1 MNCVNCGSYLHLG
14 HVKAVMLN
22 EYYAKHYGGKLLIRF
37 DDTNP
42 RWVAARP
49 YWCFRVCAAPVA
61 TIVAAV
67 LMVTSRAQQV
77 RVCLPLSHVCV

>member
-49 YWCFRVCAAPVA
+49 C
-61 TIVAAV
+61 
-67 LMVTSRAQQV
+67 
-77 RVCLPLSHVCV
+77 